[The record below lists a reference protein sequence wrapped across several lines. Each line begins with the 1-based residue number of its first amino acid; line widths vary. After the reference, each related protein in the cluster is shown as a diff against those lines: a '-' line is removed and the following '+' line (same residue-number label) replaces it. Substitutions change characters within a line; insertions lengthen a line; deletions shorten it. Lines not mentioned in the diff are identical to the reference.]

1 MLKLTCLTKMPYI
14 CLSKTNFIRMPPIK
28 IAIIDSNVLT
38 GIGLQNL
45 LEGILPTAEVTVL
58 RSFSVI
64 ESEEHVQYAH
74 FFVASRIY
82 FEHTQFFRNHPIKSI
97 VLVNGEM
104 SISGVRTLNVCQDE
118 NALVRD
124 IFNLHKMGHGMKDSK
139 GAPHPMGGKMPHSTC
154 ESTENVLS
162 AREIEVAILLS
173 KGFINKE
180 IADRLNISI
189 TTVISHRK
197 NIMEKLRARSLA
209 DIIIYCVMKGLVDV
223 GEL

>member
-1 MLKLTCLTKMPYI
+1 
-14 CLSKTNFIRMPPIK
+14 MPPIK
-28 IAIIDSNVLT
+28 LAIIDSNVLT

-45 LEGILPTAEVTVL
+45 LEGIMPMVEITVL
-58 RSFSVI
+58 RSFEEI
-64 ESEEHVQYAH
+64 EKEGNDDFGH
-74 FFVASRIY
+74 FFVSSRIY
-82 FEHTQFFRNHPIKSI
+82 FEHTQFFREHTIRSI

-104 SISGVRTLNVCQDE
+104 SISGVRTLNVCQE
-118 NALVRD
+118 ESALVRD

-139 GAPHPMGGKMPHSTC
+139 GAPHPMGGKSASMHHAQGLEN
-154 ESTENVLS
+154 ESVLS

-173 KGFINKE
+173 KGMINKE
-180 IADRLNISI
+180 IADKLNISI

-209 DIIIYCVMKGLVDV
+209 DIIIYCVMNGLVDV